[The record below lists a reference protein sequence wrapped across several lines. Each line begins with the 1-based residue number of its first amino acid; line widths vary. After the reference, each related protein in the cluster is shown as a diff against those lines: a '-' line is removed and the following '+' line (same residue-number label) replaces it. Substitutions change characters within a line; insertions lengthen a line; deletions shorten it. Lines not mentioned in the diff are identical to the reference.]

1 MLGLKDST
9 PEQGCP
15 HHLVKAADRHDM
27 TKPVSY
33 DEGDMTCSLQKMQ
46 SGELQPGQKHKPL
59 LNIPLGRVIIDE
71 FQLLLRVTDV
81 LERNVVLE
89 VVEWDAAEG
98 VTSLSKGPHL
108 KSFLKVVKCLGLTF
122 TV

>member
-1 MLGLKDST
+1 M
-9 PEQGCP
+9 
-15 HHLVKAADRHDM
+15 AR
-27 TKPVSY
+27 
-33 DEGDMTCSLQKMQ
+33 SLQKMQ

-81 LERNVVLE
+81 LERNIVLD

-98 VTSLSKGPHL
+98 ISPLSKETRH
-108 KSFLKVVKCLGLTF
+108 F
-122 TV
+122 